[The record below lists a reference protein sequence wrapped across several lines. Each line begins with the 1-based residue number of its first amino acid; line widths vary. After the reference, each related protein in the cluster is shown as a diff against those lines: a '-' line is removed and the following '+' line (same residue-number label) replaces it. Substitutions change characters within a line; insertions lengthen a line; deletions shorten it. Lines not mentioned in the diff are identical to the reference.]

1 MILAGRGNV
10 AARCVS
16 SSRVQN
22 EYGCNFSQIV
32 SLIYNPKNSVKSQ
45 MTKAI
50 FDEKLDI
57 QEQEA
62 EDAAKDSDGFERS
75 GSDSE
80 NEEEEIGFTA
90 NESLCDTPTR
100 EEETNSIVTMTEEDG
115 NEKVLS
121 SDIDAA
127 DYHQIFTTNTK
138 EVIAKLAVI
147 FKADVKAYW
156 SRNKWDKMK
165 ESQRASCHA
174 AWCKLTSE
182 EQFSMIQDIETSKPK
197 AAGVQSTEVAPFST
211 QNTNKDDKARLIHML
226 NSPAFSSKFT
236 SAHQVMNRAELDD
249 KACHGEHWNDLAAS
263 FNDYEG
269 EK

>member
-1 MILAGRGNV
+1 MNLAGRGNA

-32 SLIYNPKNSVKSQ
+32 SLIYNPKNVKSQ

-62 EDAAKDSDGFERS
+62 EDAAKDADGFERS
-75 GSDSE
+75 GSDGE
-80 NEEEEIGFTA
+80 DEEEEIGFTA
-90 NESLCDTPTR
+90 NESPCDTPIV
-100 EEETNSIVTMTEEDG
+100 EEETNNIVTMTEEDS
-115 NEKVLS
+115 NENVLS

-127 DYHQIFTTNTK
+127 DYHQIFTTNAK

-165 ESQRASCHA
+165 ES
-174 AWCKLTSE
+174 
-182 EQFSMIQDIETSKPK
+182 
-197 AAGVQSTEVAPFST
+197 
-211 QNTNKDDKARLIHML
+211 
-226 NSPAFSSKFT
+226 
-236 SAHQVMNRAELDD
+236 
-249 KACHGEHWNDLAAS
+249 
-263 FNDYEG
+263 
-269 EK
+269 